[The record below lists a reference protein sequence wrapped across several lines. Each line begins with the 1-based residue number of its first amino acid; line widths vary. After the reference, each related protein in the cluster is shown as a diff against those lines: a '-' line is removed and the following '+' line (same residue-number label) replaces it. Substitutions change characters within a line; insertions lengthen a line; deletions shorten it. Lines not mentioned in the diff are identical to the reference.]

1 MVKIKSNLLSDR
13 NNFKPFNYP
22 WAYDAWL
29 KHEQSHWLHT
39 EVPMAE
45 DVKDWKKKLTN
56 EEKQFLTHIFRFF
69 TQGDIDVAGGYVNN
83 YLPYFPQPE
92 VRMMLLGF
100 AAREALHVA
109 AYSHLIETLGLPEA
123 LYNQFLEYQAMKDKH
138 ELIPQE
144 IEKENKIG
152 SINGMWANALGQGG
166 ILPLYAKYYPSNNFL
181 ELKLTGSLEKVMSE
195 SIHVAETLSFSL
207 LSQEKKDNIY
217 KEKKSC
223 GIHIHAAEGAVSKDG
238 PSGGVAL
245 TVLIYSL
252 MNDYKIKQ
260 NFGIT
265 GEIDLMGNV
274 CEIGGLDM
282 KIIGSIK
289 SGVTSFIFPKRNMKD
304 YDKLVEKYKV
314 SPSALDEYLF
324 FNSQIFKSLI

>member
-1 MVKIKSNLLSDR
+1 MKGALLLDVVVGES
-13 NNFKPFNYP
+13 
-22 WAYDAWL
+22 AAV
-29 KHEQSHWLHT
+29 LHLL
-39 EVPMAE
+39 AS
-45 DVKDWKKKLTN
+45 KD
-56 EEKQFLTHIFRFF
+56 
-69 TQGDIDVAGGYVNN
+69 
-83 YLPYFPQPE
+83 
-92 VRMMLLGF
+92 
-100 AAREALHVA
+100 EALLIRGDSFLVLNKIIIVKK
-109 AYSHLIETLGLPEA
+109 HLLPEILINMGLDNMIDLREDTIKYIIETYTVEPGVRKLKEIIFDIIGEINLCIFKNTFYVKSFPII
-123 LYNQFLEYQAMKDKH
+123 LEMADIKKYMKDKH

-144 IEKENKIG
+144 IKKENKIG
-152 SINGMWANALGQGG
+152 SINGMWANELGQGG

-289 SGVTSFIFPKRNMKD
+289 SGITCFIFPKRNIKD
-304 YDKLVEKYKV
+304 YDKLVEKYNN
-314 SPSALDEYLF
+314 SNILDDKKFYPVETIQEVF
-324 FNSQIFKSLI
+324 ELIYDI